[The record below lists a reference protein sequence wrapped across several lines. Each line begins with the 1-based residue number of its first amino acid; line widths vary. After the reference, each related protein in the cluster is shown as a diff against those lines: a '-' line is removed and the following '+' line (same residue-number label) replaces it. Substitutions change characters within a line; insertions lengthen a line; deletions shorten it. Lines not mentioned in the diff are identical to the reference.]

1 MNGKKVFF
9 FIINKREKTARS
21 IYLVKNREKKK
32 QTAIVRAREMG
43 MKKSCIRNTGSQG
56 E

>member
-1 MNGKKVFF
+1 MNGKKVF
-9 FIINKREKTARS
+9 IINMREKTARS
-21 IYLVKNREKKK
+21 ICMVKNREKKK
-32 QTAIVRAREMG
+32 QTAMVRAREMG